1 MTLHLVKD
9 EIKALRDQLIQ
20 SESENRSLQ
29 AECTETGRKLDELI
43 TDHRALQNKLKLIS
57 DENLVKQSTFAK
69 NNEQYQLALESVTDE
84 KEQLQSE
91 LDRIETEFEAVQEE
105 LRQSKKDLDT
115 YQSRYNDLLDSIEQ
129 EKVALRAQSEEQS
142 GLVHDS

>member
-1 MTLHLVKD
+1 M
-9 EIKALRDQLIQ
+9 
-20 SESENRSLQ
+20 
-29 AECTETGRKLDELI
+29 
-43 TDHRALQNKLKLIS
+43 IS

-69 NNEQYQLALESVTDE
+69 NNEQYQLALESATDE

-129 EKVALRAQSEEQS
+129 EKVVLRAQSEEQS
-142 GLVHDS
+142 GMVRKILKSLKSVKTYSDFCEPY